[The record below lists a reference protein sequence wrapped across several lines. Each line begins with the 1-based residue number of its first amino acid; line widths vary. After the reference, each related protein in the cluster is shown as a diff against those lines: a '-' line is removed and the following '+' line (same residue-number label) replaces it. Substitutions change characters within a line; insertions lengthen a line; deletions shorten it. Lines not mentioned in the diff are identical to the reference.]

1 MGEFRT
7 LEHERVG
14 IRRDEQIALA
24 VVGDVRLA
32 HGGADINDRLP
43 DVVLAELGNV
53 ECRRPGD
60 QHRGAVAVHL
70 PGQRIPGAVETIRH
84 EIVGYTGSV
93 IAVDDLVDALVLV
106 DGHRLIGR
114 AAGAGGDAVGLVV
127 VGNGNLRVAH
137 GDLDGARLGA
147 ALVVVVEDDAV
158 LEHKL
163 LADLRQHER
172 RIAFLKGVSSI
183 GSACRH
189 NLFLLKVSYR
199 DSGEEKRP

>member
-1 MGEFRT
+1 MYWPLPEKILQMHRHGELLAAGGKARMTGDHGKVCRGVVPLEHEEARDLAECAGLQHRVAEIGRMGEFRT

-32 HGGADINDRLP
+32 HGGADINNRLP

-84 EIVGYTGSV
+84 EIVGYTGGV
-93 IAVDDLVDALVLV
+93 IAVD
-106 DGHRLIGR
+106 RSR
-114 AAGAGGDAVGLVV
+114 
-127 VGNGNLRVAH
+127 
-137 GDLDGARLGA
+137 
-147 ALVVVVEDDAV
+147 
-158 LEHKL
+158 
-163 LADLRQHER
+163 
-172 RIAFLKGVSSI
+172 
-183 GSACRH
+183 
-189 NLFLLKVSYR
+189 
-199 DSGEEKRP
+199 